1 MKQSTTLL
9 SALLVLSLPGT
20 VQAACDSYMN
30 STHELRLPATIT
42 VPDSLPVGAEITRT
56 AFSGVVPGRF
66 MNCATSTL
74 VSIYGRYNGMQTP
87 TPPYAWRTE
96 APGVGILI
104 TITDARPSTSLY
116 AFTSGETVLPVG
128 RHPIFTNAEARFIK
142 IGPVTD
148 GVVPAG
154 TIWSHSMRN
163 IGPPAGIFRLNI
175 NNAIRFVRPAATCNL
190 ATGDVNRTLT
200 LPPIQASALRDSV
213 YAGEHHFELTA
224 NCSDASNVTFQF
236 TGAPAPGNDLLF
248 ANTGTAGGIAL
259 WLYSRINGIGQTIT
273 PGGNGNTRTLVVSGN
288 RAVLPLGAAYH
299 RNGTVSQG
307 TLASTATVN
316 ITYN

>member
-1 MKQSTTLL
+1 MKQSTKLFST
-9 SALLVLSLPGT
+9 LLVLGLPGA
-20 VQAACDSYMN
+20 VHAACDSYMN
-30 STHELRLPATIT
+30 STHGLTLPATIT
-42 VPDSLPVGAEITRT
+42 VPDSLPVGAEITRS

-74 VSIYGRYNGMQTP
+74 VSIYGRYNGMQVP
-87 TPPYAWRTE
+87 TPHAWRTE

-104 TITDARPSTSLY
+104 EITDARPSTSLY
-116 AFTSGETVLPVG
+116 AFTSGEAVLPAG
-128 RHPIFTNAEARFIK
+128 RHPIFTNAQARFIK

-154 TIWSHSMRN
+154 TIWSHTMRN

-175 NNAIRFVRPAATCNL
+175 NNAIRFVRPAATCDL
-190 ATGDVNRTLT
+190 ATGDVNRTVT
-200 LPPIQASALRDSV
+200 LPAIQASALRDSA
-213 YAGEHHFELTA
+213 YAGEHNFELTA

-248 ANTGTAGGIAL
+248 ANTGTAGGVAL
-259 WLYSRINGIGQTIT
+259 WLYSRINGNGQTIT
-273 PGGNGNTRTLVVSGN
+273 PGGTDNTRTLVVSGD